1 MKIVFDNQIFCR
13 QKYGGISRYFIELAE
28 NISQVSSEDHS
39 YIVAPLHFNKP
50 LSKSGAAVD
59 PSIYIPW
66 STQTLG
72 WNSLIGNLSSK
83 MAFRKIAKIQP
94 DLIHETFFS
103 LTDKWN
109 TSVPK
114 VLTVYDLIREKQNA
128 SYNNLQRIKKEASID
143 RADKV
148 ICISEKT
155 KRDLMDMY
163 ELDESKV
170 KVIHLGVAQNFARE
184 ASQSRRKKQILFVG
198 QRDGYKNFQM
208 LVSAFASSKL
218 LDDGYRLKTFG
229 GNAFS
234 REEKILFDNLGL
246 TQHQVVHEE
255 GNDVELK
262 NAYGE
267 SMALIVPSLDEGF
280 GLPILEALSDGL
292 AVFCSNIEVFSEIAG
307 DKVEYFN
314 PQDFDDLKTKLND
327 LLHRDYYE
335 ESLICQRKSH
345 AKIFT
350 WEKCAIKTLEV
361 YESLVD
367 G

>member
-1 MKIVFDNQIFCR
+1 VKIVFDNQIFCR

-28 NISQVSSEDHS
+28 SISQLSSEDRS

-50 LSKSGAAVD
+50 LSKSGATVD

-66 STQTLG
+66 STQAMG
-72 WNSLIGNLSSK
+72 WNALIGNLSTRI
-83 MAFRKIAKIQP
+83 AVRKIAKIQP

-109 TSVPK
+109 ISAPK
-114 VLTVYDLIREKQNA
+114 VLTVYDLIREKQNT
-128 SYNNLQRIKKEASID
+128 SHKNLQRIKKEASIN
-143 RADKV
+143 RAEKI

-155 KRDLMDMY
+155 KRDLLDIY

-170 KVIHLGVAQNFARE
+170 TVIHLGVAQDFACK
-184 ASQSRRKKQILFVG
+184 SIQSRRKKQILFVG
-198 QRDGYKNFQM
+198 QRDGYKNFQT

-218 LDDGYRLKTFG
+218 LVDGYILKTFG
-229 GNAFS
+229 GSPFS

-246 TQHQVVHEE
+246 TQHQIVHEE
-255 GNDVELK
+255 GDDTELK
-262 NAYGE
+262 HAYGE
-267 SMALIVPSLDEGF
+267 SMALIIPSLDEGF

-292 AVFCSNIEVFSEIAG
+292 AVICSNIEVFYEIAG

-314 PQDFDDLKTKLND
+314 PQDSDDLKTKLND

-335 ESLICQRKSH
+335 ESLIYKRKSH

-350 WEKCAIKTLEV
+350 WEKCAFKTLEV
-361 YESLVD
+361 YKTLVD
-367 G
+367 D